1 MRTQTKCTWS
11 LVGLII
17 VEILP
22 IPFTAIYSLFVIRK
36 RSPWVP
42 GVVERLYAD
51 KEWPEGKIVDKPIK
65 EAHNPMVTRRMCTI
79 SLTVMFLIDVI
90 VPFTVPFGIYIVR
103 RRPAW
108 FKNVVARL
116 YSDQPGENA
125 DTEDS
130 SEPVENDPAY
140 DKVMEQK
147 HIELQQRNFDFAKS
161 MRVKAK

>member
-11 LVGLII
+11 LIGLLI

-36 RSPWVP
+36 RAAWLP

-51 KEWPEGKIVDKPIK
+51 KEWPEGKVVDKPIK
-65 EAHNPMVTRRMCTI
+65 DGHDHMVTRRRCTI

-90 VPFTVPFGIYIVR
+90 VPFTVPFGIYVVR

-116 YSDQPGENA
+116 YSDQLGENA
-125 DTEDS
+125 DNQDS
-130 SEPVENDPAY
+130 AEPVENDPVY

-147 HIELQQRNFDFAKS
+147 HLELQQRNFDFAKS

>member
-1 MRTQTKCTWS
+1 
-11 LVGLII
+11 
-17 VEILP
+17 
-22 IPFTAIYSLFVIRK
+22 
-36 RSPWVP
+36 
-42 GVVERLYAD
+42 VERLYAD

-103 RRPAW
+103 KRPAW

-147 HIELQQRNFDFAKS
+147 HVELQQRNFDFAKS